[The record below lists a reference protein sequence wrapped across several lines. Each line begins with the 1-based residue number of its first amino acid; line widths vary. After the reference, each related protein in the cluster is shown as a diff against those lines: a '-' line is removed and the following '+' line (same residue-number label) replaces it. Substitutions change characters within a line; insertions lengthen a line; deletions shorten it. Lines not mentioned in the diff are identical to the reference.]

1 MSLRNRQVLSRLV
14 LPVILSS
21 LAVLAGCGSS
31 NNAVA
36 PPTGAFSNTDFSGT
50 YTFSSAGQDVNGAF
64 VMAGSLTACGCTGG
78 TISGGTVDFDDASG
92 IAPGSTIGTNSTYNI
107 TADGRG
113 TARLFITTTAS
124 VALPEVDVD
133 FVLTSS
139 SHGLIT
145 RYDTSGTGS
154 GTIDLQPAAVSQS
167 AVENNPYAFSISG
180 SFNGVPLATVG
191 AFTLGSSGTVSTGIE
206 DFNEGGAPSTSLPI
220 TAGSLTIGSGTTPGT
235 GTFTTAFGQLNFDV
249 YAIDATHLKLI
260 ESDGIALLVGDVFTQ
275 PSATIPQ
282 GNLVF
287 TMQGLD
293 TATPQ
298 NEFAAGGLMAS
309 DGNSLITS
317 GSEDVNDG
325 GFVDNGTNPAVPF
338 GFSGNFSTVGGG
350 RFLLNLTGYAGGTSF
365 AAYPSSGGILLLEV
379 DTGLNVG
386 SGNAGVTS
394 GIALAQSSGAGL
406 TASQGYGLNLTGE
419 DVVDEVELDE
429 IAEFQTT
436 STALTPGILDE
447 NDGFTLSSSS
457 INGTYTA
464 GSNGAGSATV
474 NGNLQE
480 VFYYAADSSTVLFI
494 SVDPNQAALG
504 SMEVQVAP
512 SSAAQSGAVRARSLP
527 MQRVIPHSHSK
538 SGAHV
543 RVRLAP
549 ANQSV
554 K

>member
-1 MSLRNRQVLSRLV
+1 MSSRNRLVLPRLV
-14 LPVILSS
+14 LPVILSA
-21 LAVLAGCGSS
+21 LAVLVGCGSS
-31 NNAVA
+31 TNAVP
-36 PPTGAFSNTDFSGT
+36 PPTGAFSNTDFNGT
-50 YTFSSAGQDVNGAF
+50 YTFSVAGADPNGIF
-64 VMAGSLTACGCTGG
+64 MMAGSLTACGCTGG

-92 IAPGSTIGTNSTYNI
+92 IAPGSTIGTNSTYKI
-107 TADGRG
+107 TPDGRG

-154 GTIDLQPAAVSQS
+154 GTIDLQPAAVAQS
-167 AVENNPYAFSISG
+167 AIENSPYAFSLSGFFGSG
-180 SFNGVPLATVG
+180 SLATVG
-191 AFTLGSSGTVSTGIE
+191 AFTLGSSGTISTGIE
-206 DFNEGGAPSTSLPI
+206 DFNENAAPFTSLPI
-220 TAGSLTIGSGTTPGT
+220 TAGFVTIGSGTTPGSAS
-235 GTFTTAFGQLNFDV
+235 FTTSFGTLNFDV
-249 YAIDATHLKLI
+249 YAVDATHLKLI
-260 ESDGIALLVGDVFTQ
+260 ESDSVALLVGDVFTQ
-275 PSATIPQ
+275 PSAAIPQ

-293 TATPQ
+293 TSNPQ
-298 NEFAAGGLMAS
+298 NLFAAGGLMAS

-325 GFVDNGTNPAVPF
+325 GFVDNGTSPATPF
-338 GFSGNFSTVGGG
+338 AFGGGFSTVGGG
-350 RFLLNLTGYAGGTSF
+350 RFLFNLSGFAGGTSF
-365 AAYPSSGGILLLEV
+365 AAYPSSGGILMLEV
-379 DTGLNVG
+379 DIGANVG
-386 SGNAGVTS
+386 AGNAGITS
-394 GIALAQSSGAGL
+394 GIALAQSSGAAL
-406 TASQGYGLNLTGE
+406 SASQGYGLNLTGE
-419 DVVDEVELDE
+419 DVVNGVELDE

-447 NDGFTLSSSS
+447 NDGGTLSSSN
-457 INGTYTA
+457 INGTYTT

-474 NGNLQE
+474 TGNLQE

-512 SSAAQSGAVRARSLP
+512 GDAAQSSAVRPRVLP
-527 MQRVIPHSHSK
+527 MQRVIAHSHST
-538 SGAHV
+538 SAEHV

-549 ANQSV
+549 ANKSG